1 MEYIIPNIG
10 INARVL
16 VRDGFTCR
24 YCSARFYLAQTGKV
38 LAIHRPGSVYRDP
51 HERNEL
57 LKRSGA
63 TVDHIIPEDWG
74 GYDTFENLV
83 VCCVVCIRAKVGER
97 EAYCPSLQMDLG
109 MEEVAYFSPL
119 LRVTEIN

>member
-24 YCSARFYLAQTGKV
+24 YCNARFYLAQTGKV

-51 HERNEL
+51 HERNEP

-63 TVDHIIPEDWG
+63 TFDHIIPEDGG

-83 VCCVVCIRAKVGER
+83 VCCVVCIRATVGER
-97 EAYCPSLQMDLG
+97 EALAPVFRWILG
-109 MEEVAYFSPL
+109 W
-119 LRVTEIN
+119 RK

>member
-1 MEYIIPNIG
+1 MPNI
-10 INARVL
+10 NTKAHVL

-24 YCSARFYLAQTGKV
+24 YCNARLYLAQAVKV
-38 LAIHRPGSVYRDP
+38 LAVHRPGSIDWDP
-51 HERNEL
+51 NWLSEP
-57 LKRSGA
+57 LKSSGA